1 MYLSVNQT
9 LSRMDIGHVRSNFH
23 QLIDQV
29 EDETILSELYQ
40 MLLNYQQK
48 KESGDFW
55 DAMTDEQKQELEQAL
70 AESESEEN
78 LISHREVM
86 KRARKWKKQ

>member
-1 MYLSVNQT
+1 
-9 LSRMDIGHVRSNFH
+9 MDIGHVRSNFH
-23 QLIDQV
+23 QLIDQI

-55 DAMTDEQKQELEQAL
+55 DSMTDEQKQELEEAL
-70 AESESEEN
+70 AESESDEN
-78 LISHREVM
+78 LISHQDVM
-86 KRARKWKKQ
+86 NRASKWRKQ